1 MRRREEIEKEMRK
14 ASAELATIVYY
25 VNGSI
30 SERPRK
36 YTKKDGSESEQKA
49 LPTLQYYAGG
59 RQGGKRVPR
68 KLLPAMRQRVANGR
82 RRKELLRRLDELAA
96 ELTLVEIE
104 EGVQKKL
111 RAVQSGGADAP
122 LGAARRRAC
131 RAEPRRGPHAAPTS
145 RDGASSPGCTGACST
160 HQPCARS
167 WRESVPSGRR
177 RDATT
182 CD

>member
-1 MRRREEIEKEMRK
+1 MFSIARKRKETPMRSREEIEKEMRK
-14 ASAELATIVYY
+14 VNAELATIVYY

-36 YTKKDGSESEQKA
+36 YTRKDGSESEQKA

-82 RRKELLRRLDELAA
+82 RRKELLRKLDELAA

-104 EGVQKKL
+104 EGVQKKT
-111 RAVQSGGADAP
+111 
-122 LGAARRRAC
+122 
-131 RAEPRRGPHAAPTS
+131 PRR
-145 RDGASSPGCTGACST
+145 
-160 HQPCARS
+160 
-167 WRESVPSGRR
+167 SGRR
-177 RDATT
+177 S
-182 CD
+182 

>member
-1 MRRREEIEKEMRK
+1 MRSREEIEKEMRK

-82 RRKELLRRLDELAA
+82 

-104 EGVQKKL
+104 EGVQKKT
-111 RAVQSGGADAP
+111 
-122 LGAARRRAC
+122 
-131 RAEPRRGPHAAPTS
+131 PRR
-145 RDGASSPGCTGACST
+145 
-160 HQPCARS
+160 
-167 WRESVPSGRR
+167 SGRR
-177 RDATT
+177 S
-182 CD
+182 

>member
-1 MRRREEIEKEMRK
+1 MKTREEIEKEMRK
-14 ASAELATIVYY
+14 LSAELATIVYY

-68 KLLPAMRQRVANGR
+68 RLLPAMRQRVANGR
-82 RRKELLRRLDELAA
+82 RRKELLRKLDELAA

-104 EGVQKKL
+104 GGVQKKT
-111 RAVQSGGADAP
+111 
-122 LGAARRRAC
+122 
-131 RAEPRRGPHAAPTS
+131 PRR
-145 RDGASSPGCTGACST
+145 
-160 HQPCARS
+160 
-167 WRESVPSGRR
+167 SGRR
-177 RDATT
+177 S
-182 CD
+182 

>member
-1 MRRREEIEKEMRK
+1 MRSREEIEKEMRK
-14 ASAELATIVYY
+14 VSAELATIVYY

-49 LPTLQYYAGG
+49 LPTLQYYADG

-82 RRKELLRRLDELAA
+82 RRKELIRRLDELAA

-111 RAVQSGGADAP
+111 PAVQAGGADAP
-122 LGAARRRAC
+122 LGAARRRAR
-131 RAEPRRGPHAAPTS
+131 RAEPHRGH
-145 RDGASSPGCTGACST
+145 
-160 HQPCARS
+160 
-167 WRESVPSGRR
+167 
-177 RDATT
+177 
-182 CD
+182 

>member
-1 MRRREEIEKEMRK
+1 MRSREEIEKEMRK

-49 LPTLQYYAGG
+49 LPLPTLQYYAGG

-82 RRKELLRRLDELAA
+82 RRKELIRRLDELAA

-104 EGVQKKL
+104 EGVQKKT
-111 RAVQSGGADAP
+111 
-122 LGAARRRAC
+122 
-131 RAEPRRGPHAAPTS
+131 PRR
-145 RDGASSPGCTGACST
+145 
-160 HQPCARS
+160 
-167 WRESVPSGRR
+167 SGRR
-177 RDATT
+177 S
-182 CD
+182 